1 MAEIF
6 GVTSGAVGIASIAL
20 KTTSA
25 LINFTNNISDAPK
38 LISDLRAQLQMLRVI
53 LVEVDNTLLVRKG
66 NAGKID
72 PARNALESC
81 NEVLEGIS
89 NTLKPLQTDTKDG
102 PIQIA
107 DAAINSSNGQSDQS
121 IEDFSAADLGKM
133 QSLWKPIIEMRKTQ
147 G

>member
-1 MAEIF
+1 
-6 GVTSGAVGIASIAL
+6 
-20 KTTSA
+20 
-25 LINFTNNISDAPK
+25 
-38 LISDLRAQLQMLRVI
+38 LISDLRAQLQTLQVI

-121 IEDFSAADLGKM
+121 IEDFQLQIWAKCNHYGSQLLKCEKLKGRENC
-133 QSLWKPIIEMRKTQ
+133 PIQR
-147 G
+147 

>member
-1 MAEIF
+1 
-6 GVTSGAVGIASIAL
+6 
-20 KTTSA
+20 
-25 LINFTNNISDAPK
+25 
-38 LISDLRAQLQMLRVI
+38 
-53 LVEVDNTLLVRKG
+53 VEVDNTLLVRKG

-102 PIQIA
+102 PIQMA